1 VASGEAWVNQYFYI
15 YMFYMQ
21 LFHASTIE
29 VTSPKIINRFKTLDF
44 FVFFY
49 TTSNKE
55 QAEIFASKVYNRRK
69 KEGFPIVNIYEFN
82 DRVLEL
88 NTLIFDLPSEKWLD
102 FVVYNRKFGRKEDYD
117 LIVGPVANDDVFSVI
132 ALYESGNLTKN
143 ETIERFKVKSL
154 YNQYLF
160 CNEKAL
166 SNLTFIESYK
176 PDVK

>member
-1 VASGEAWVNQYFYI
+1 
-15 YMFYMQ
+15 MQ
-21 LFHASTIE
+21 LFHASTTEIKY
-29 VTSPKIINRFKTLDF
+29 PKIINRFKTLDF
-44 FVFFY
+44 GVGFY

-55 QAEIFASKVYNRRK
+55 QAEVFAKKVYNRRK
-69 KEGFPIVNIYEFN
+69 KEGAPIVNIYEFN
-82 DRVLEL
+82 DKALEL

-132 ALYESGNLTKN
+132 ALYESGTLTKN
-143 ETIERFKVKSL
+143 ETIERFKVKNL

-166 SNLTFIESYK
+166 SNLAFIESYK
-176 PDVK
+176 PEAK

>member
-1 VASGEAWVNQYFYI
+1 
-15 YMFYMQ
+15 MQ
-21 LFHASTIE
+21 LFHASNIE
-29 VTSPKIINRFKTLDF
+29 VNRPKIINRFKTLDF
-44 FVFFY
+44 GTGFY

-55 QAEIFASKVYNRRK
+55 QAESFAYKVYNRRK
-69 KEGFPIVNIYEFN
+69 KEGFPTINIYEFN
-82 DRVLEL
+82 DRVREL

-117 LIVGPVANDDVFSVI
+117 LIIGPVANDDVFSVI

-143 ETIERFKVKSL
+143 EAIERFKVKKL

-166 SNLTFIESYK
+166 SNLTFMKSYRLE
-176 PDVK
+176 VK